1 MKKPLDLITSIKDQ
15 YQKIYGQSDLAT
27 KHLESLLNLLN
38 TYKKNRP
45 SSLKK
50 LDESPLWFHASKMV
64 GVTLYVDLFSGDLK
78 KLQSR
83 VDYFVELGITYI
95 HLMPLLKTRD
105 GNNDGGYAVS
115 DYKEV
120 NPQLGTLTD
129 LENLIQIYQEKD
141 IAIAIDFVINHTA
154 KEHRWAEAALRGDSY
169 YQDYYLMYDDEKI
182 PNEFNQTVPEVLPDV
197 YPGNFTYYPEIN
209 KYVFKSFSEFQW
221 DLNFANPKVF
231 EEIIDIFLFMA
242 NIGVRMIRLDAIPFI
257 WKELGTTCRNLPMV
271 HEFMKLFQLIKNY
284 VAPGVAILGEAI
296 VEPHEIY
303 KYFGHGNE
311 KECDV
316 LYNAT
321 LMVNV
326 WEALAT
332 RDGRMIAIENK
343 RFPMPKQNAWI
354 NYVRCHDDIG
364 WGFNEEFIRQT
375 GRDPFLHKQYLIQF
389 YNGTFPNSFARG
401 QSYQENKRTLDARTN
416 GTLASLI
423 GFEQA
428 LSIDHKDMIERAFA
442 RYELMHRIIYAIPG
456 MPLIYSGDEWLQLN
470 DYQHAK
476 DPTKTDGRWLHRPV
490 FSWEKVEHRLQ
501 APHSTRAFEFIKSL
515 NRLRQQD
522 ARFSS
527 ESDMHVLEVNNHTIF
542 AFVRDKKKP
551 LYCLFNFSEFTQTVM
566 ISNWKDGTQKFT
578 DILTKKEK
586 IVFDKYI
593 HLNPY
598 EAVYLE

>member
-1 MKKPLDLITSIKDQ
+1 MKNSPHLIMSIQKQ
-15 YQKIYGQSDLAT
+15 YEKIYGQSQLT
-27 KHLESLLNLLN
+27 NKNFESLHSVLNA
-38 TYKKNRP
+38 YKDNRRL
-45 SSLKK
+45 SLKK
-50 LDESPLWFHASKMV
+50 LDESPLWFHDSKMV

-120 NPQLGTLTD
+120 NPKLGTLMD

-154 KEHRWAEAALRGDSY
+154 KEHRWAEAALKGDPY
-169 YQDYYLMYDDEKI
+169 YQDYYIMYDDDTI
-182 PNEFNQTVPEVLPDV
+182 PNEFNKTVPEVLPDI
-197 YPGNFTYYPEIN
+197 YPGNFTYYPEIK

-242 NIGVRMIRLDAIPFI
+242 NMGVRMIRLDAIPFI
-257 WKELGTTCRNLPMV
+257 WKEIGTTCRNLPMV

-303 KYFGHGNE
+303 KYFGDQYG

-332 RDGRMIAIENK
+332 RDGRMIAIESK

-354 NYVRCHDDIG
+354 NYLRCHDDIG

-401 QSYQENKRTLDARTN
+401 QNYQENKKTLDARTN
-416 GTLASLI
+416 GTLAALI

-428 LSIDHKDMIERAFA
+428 LTLGHQVMIERAFA
-442 RYELMHRIIYAIPG
+442 RYELIHRIIYALPG

-470 DYQHAK
+470 DYEHAL
-476 DPTKTDGRWLHRPV
+476 DPTKTDGRWLHRPL
-490 FSWEKVEHRLQ
+490 FSWKKVENRLLD
-501 APHSTRAFEFIKSL
+501 PHSTQAFELIKSL

-522 ARFSS
+522 KRFSS
-527 ESDMHVLEVNNHTIF
+527 ASDMSVLDVNNHTIF
-542 AFVRDKKKP
+542 AFVRDHENP
-551 LYCLFNFSEFTQTVM
+551 LYCVFNFSEFPQTVM
-566 ISNWKDGTQKFT
+566 ILNWKDGTQKFT

-586 IVFDKYI
+586 IVFDRYL
-593 HLNPY
+593 HLEPY
-598 EAVYLE
+598 EALYLE